1 MKRELLIAACVLAVI
16 LMLGITL
23 YPLISNYFSEKNK
36 SLIETQYTEAVSEMD
51 DSELRETIRLA
62 QDYNNTLV
70 SVSDTAF
77 TKEALQEAAESYDE
91 LLNIRGDGIMGYIE
105 IPVIGVD
112 LPIYH
117 GTTEDTLDRGVGHL
131 LGSSLPVGGESTH
144 CILTGHS
151 GLAGQKMFSDIN
163 KLEKE
168 DVFYLHILGETL
180 AYKVTEIN
188 TVLPEDTS
196 LLGIDAGKDSCT
208 LVTCTPYGVNTH
220 RLLVRGKRTDYVDAV
235 TRSEKA
241 EIVEAV
247 GSTWTEEYIRGLGYG
262 AAGIAG
268 AGLVYFLIRFLKKPG
283 KRGKHEAAG

>member
-51 DSELRETIRLA
+51 DSELREAIKLA

-70 SVSDTAF
+70 SVSGKAF
-77 TKEALQEAAESYDE
+77 TKEALREAAGSYDA

-163 KLEKE
+163 KLAKD
-168 DVFYLHILGETL
+168 DVFYLHILGDTL

-196 LLGIDAGKDSCT
+196 LLGIDAGKDVCT

-220 RLLVRGKRTDYVDAV
+220 RLLVRGERIEYT
-235 TRSEKA
+235 
-241 EIVEAV
+241 EAV
-247 GSTWTEEYIRGLGYG
+247 ALVEDAEYVAVDGSTWTEEYIRGLGYG

-268 AGLVYFLIRFLKKPG
+268 AGLVYSLIRYLKKPG
-283 KRGKHEAAG
+283 KRGKHEAAR

>member
-1 MKRELLIAACVLAVI
+1 MKRELLITACVLAVI

-51 DSELRETIRLA
+51 NSELREAIKLA

-77 TKEALQEAAESYDE
+77 TKEALREAAESYDE

-163 KLEKE
+163 NLERE
-168 DVFYLHILGETL
+168 DVFYLHILGDTL

-188 TVLPEDTS
+188 TVLPEDAS
-196 LLGIDAGKDSCT
+196 LLGIDAGKDVCT

-220 RLLVRGKRTDYVDAV
+220 RLLVRGERIEYTEAIALVEDAEYVAV
-235 TRSEKA
+235 E
-241 EIVEAV
+241 E
-247 GSTWTEEYIRGLGYG
+247 STWTEEYIRGLGYG

-268 AGLVYFLIRFLKKPG
+268 AGLVYSLIRYLKKRG
-283 KRGKHEAAG
+283 KRGQHEAH